1 MDTSY
6 LEYALK
12 QHAYT
17 MGQVVLATA
26 RIEGM
31 KELWKA
37 IQNGLAPPYGEEQF
51 ERAMESYAIDHN
63 SVINAFTYQNL
74 WVIL

>member
-26 RIEGM
+26 HIEGM
-31 KELWKA
+31 KVENERA
-37 IQNGLAPPYGEEQF
+37 IQNGLNPPYGEEQF

-63 SVINAFTYQNL
+63 SVINAFKY
-74 WVIL
+74 

>member
-12 QHAYT
+12 QHAYA

-26 RIEGM
+26 HIEGM
-31 KELWKA
+31 KAENEKA
-37 IQNGLAPPYGEEQF
+37 IQNGLTPPYGEEQF

-63 SVINAFTYQNL
+63 SVINAFTY
-74 WVIL
+74 

>member
-26 RIEGM
+26 HIEGM
-31 KELWKA
+31 KAENERA
-37 IQNGLAPPYGEEQF
+37 IQNGLNPPYGEEQF
-51 ERAMESYAIDHN
+51 EKAMLKFPVDHN
-63 SVINAFTYQNL
+63 SIIDAFKY
-74 WVIL
+74 

>member
-26 RIEGM
+26 HIEGM
-31 KELWKA
+31 KVENERA
-37 IQNGLAPPYGEEQF
+37 IQNGLNPPYGEEQF
-51 ERAMESYAIDHN
+51 EKAMLKFPVDHN
-63 SVINAFTYQNL
+63 SIIDAFKY
-74 WVIL
+74 

>member
-26 RIEGM
+26 HIEGM
-31 KELWKA
+31 KAENEKA
-37 IQNGLAPPYGEEQF
+37 IQNGLTPYGEEQF

-63 SVINAFTYQNL
+63 SVINAFTY
-74 WVIL
+74 

>member
-17 MGQVVLATA
+17 MGQVVLATTLL
-26 RIEGM
+26 EGM
-31 KELWKA
+31 KAENEKA
-37 IQNGLAPPYGEEQF
+37 IQNGLTPPYGEEQF
-51 ERAMESYAIDHN
+51 ERAMKKYAIDHN
-63 SVINAFTYQNL
+63 SVINAFTY
-74 WVIL
+74 

>member
-26 RIEGM
+26 HIEGM
-31 KELWKA
+31 RAENEQA
-37 IQNGLAPPYGEEQF
+37 I
-51 ERAMESYAIDHN
+51 
-63 SVINAFTYQNL
+63 
-74 WVIL
+74 

>member
-12 QHAYT
+12 QH
-17 MGQVVLATA
+17 
-26 RIEGM
+26 
-31 KELWKA
+31 
-37 IQNGLAPPYGEEQF
+37 GLTPPYGEEQF

-63 SVINAFTYQNL
+63 SVINAFTY
-74 WVIL
+74 

>member
-26 RIEGM
+26 HIEGM
-31 KELWKA
+31 KAENEKA
-37 IQNGLAPPYGEEQF
+37 IQ
-51 ERAMESYAIDHN
+51 
-63 SVINAFTYQNL
+63 V
-74 WVIL
+74 

>member
-31 KELWKA
+31 KAENEKA
-37 IQNGLAPPYGEEQF
+37 IQNGLTPPYGEEQF
-51 ERAMESYAIDHN
+51 ERAMESY
-63 SVINAFTYQNL
+63 
-74 WVIL
+74 

>member
-31 KELWKA
+31 KAENEKA
-37 IQNGLAPPYGEEQF
+37 IRNGFTPPYGEEQF
-51 ERAMESYAIDHN
+51 ERAMESYAIDRN
-63 SVINAFTYQNL
+63 SVINAFTY
-74 WVIL
+74 

>member
-26 RIEGM
+26 HIEGM
-31 KELWKA
+31 KAENEKA
-37 IQNGLAPPYGEEQF
+37 IQNGLNPPYGEEQF
-51 ERAMESYAIDHN
+51 EKAMLKFPVDHN
-63 SVINAFTYQNL
+63 SIIDAFKY
-74 WVIL
+74 

>member
-17 MGQVVLATA
+17 MGQVVVATA
-26 RIEGM
+26 HIEGM
-31 KELWKA
+31 KAENERA
-37 IQNGLAPPYGEEQF
+37 IQNGLNPPYGEEQF
-51 ERAMESYAIDHN
+51 EKAMLKFPVDHN
-63 SVINAFTYQNL
+63 SIIDAFKY
-74 WVIL
+74 

>member
-26 RIEGM
+26 RLEGM
-31 KELWKA
+31 KAENERA
-37 IQNGLAPPYGEEQF
+37 IQNGLNPPYGEEQF
-51 ERAMESYAIDHN
+51 EKAMLKFPVDHN
-63 SVINAFTYQNL
+63 SIIDAFKY
-74 WVIL
+74 

>member
-26 RIEGM
+26 HIEGM
-31 KELWKA
+31 KAENEKA
-37 IQNGLAPPYGEEQF
+37 IQNGLNPPYGEEQF
-51 ERAMESYAIDHN
+51 EKAMLKFPVDHN
-63 SVINAFTYQNL
+63 SIIDAFEY
-74 WVIL
+74 

>member
-26 RIEGM
+26 HIEGM
-31 KELWKA
+31 KAENEKA
-37 IQNGLAPPYGEEQF
+37 IQNGLTPPYEEEQF

-63 SVINAFTYQNL
+63 SVINAKIYE
-74 WVIL
+74 